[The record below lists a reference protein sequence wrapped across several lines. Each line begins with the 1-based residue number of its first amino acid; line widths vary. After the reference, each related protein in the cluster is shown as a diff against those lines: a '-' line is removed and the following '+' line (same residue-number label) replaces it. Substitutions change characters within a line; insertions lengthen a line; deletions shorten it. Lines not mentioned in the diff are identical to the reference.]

1 MAKHRPR
8 RLIPGALSLS
18 LALIAFVLGSAPFT
32 PALALLLLAL
42 PLALLSGFMGAWRL
56 AVVSVY
62 FSVAICFVVFLV
74 GQPPFRVDHFLL
86 LLGIVGI
93 VLGGTLLYFYR
104 RTLAIT

>member
-1 MAKHRPR
+1 MAKQRPR
-8 RLIPGALSLS
+8 RLIPGALSLT
-18 LALIAFVLGSAPFT
+18 LALVAFILGSAPFT

-42 PLALLSGFMGAWRL
+42 PLAILSVFMGAWRL
-56 AVVSVY
+56 TLVSVY
-62 FSVAICFVVFLV
+62 FSVAICAVIFLA
-74 GQPPFRVDHFLL
+74 GQTPFRIDHLLL